1 MAEVFGIRKGGHSE
15 HVVWIA
21 GWALAAAIL
30 IVGSGAAAL
39 NQDFS
44 EPDNAMRLVRVR
56 DLIAGQGWFD
66 SVELRLNPPD
76 GTPMHWARWIDAVL
90 ALPIMALSP
99 IVGQHNAEVFTAFLW
114 PLGLLAAFMVLTV
127 KVAGEVGS
135 RDNLRR
141 EAQWAGAILAAL
153 AFPAIEK
160 FAPGF
165 FDHHNVEL
173 VLGMGAVL
181 GLIRMDR
188 TPSGGMWAGLCLG
201 LAMAT
206 AAEAVPM
213 VAAGVLAAG
222 LAWLFQPQVFGRGLL
237 LFGLGLAASSLALFA
252 TTVPAHDWNRPVCD
266 AMSTPFLGLG
276 LSAGAVAM
284 VLGGGSPTSLTSN
297 LVRRFILAGILS
309 LSSVIALIVLFP
321 GCLGG
326 GYAAM
331 SAEMKQLWM
340 AQISET
346 RSLGDLLADN
356 PGMLLTTAGAAAAGL
371 VAAVFYQRRRWRD
384 HEGWVVLAFLLL
396 SWAVLAWQIRGATF
410 ATAFAI
416 PFGAWFV
423 AKARRDY
430 RSKTSAIR
438 LAAFA
443 GIAASSAAA
452 AWASAGNALQA
463 QVTPKAVL
471 ADYQAR
477 VESSED
483 CATPAAF
490 RALNAAPK
498 GVMLNQFTIGANV
511 LAWTEHSVLA
521 GPYHRDVEG
530 TMTMIQAMRTS
541 PDKARAIITHTSADY
556 VLICP
561 GLPETRFYASH
572 AADGVAPEQT
582 LSWQLGHDTHPDWLA
597 PVTIDGPLR
606 LYRITR

>member
-1 MAEVFGIRKGGHSE
+1 MAEEVGIRRQE
-15 HVVWIA
+15 HIVWIA
-21 GWALAAAIL
+21 GWALAATIL
-30 IVGSGAAAL
+30 IVGSGLAAL

-56 DLIAGQGWFD
+56 DLIAGQRWFD
-66 SVELRLNPPD
+66 SVEVRLNPPD
-76 GTPMHWARWIDAVL
+76 GTPMHWARWIDAAL
-90 ALPIMALSP
+90 ALPILLLTP
-99 IVGQHNAEVFTAFLW
+99 ILGQHNAEIATAFLW
-114 PLGLLAAFMVLTV
+114 PLGLLAAFMFLTV
-127 KVAGEVGS
+127 QVAGEVGS
-135 RDNLRR
+135 RDKLKA
-141 EAQWAGAILAAL
+141 EAQWCGAILAAL
-153 AFPAIEK
+153 AFPTIEK
-160 FAPGF
+160 FSPGF

-181 GLIRMDR
+181 GLIKMDR
-188 TPSGGMWAGLCLG
+188 MPSGGMWAGLALG

-213 VAAGVLAAG
+213 VAAGILAAG
-222 LAWLFQPQVFGRGLL
+222 LAWLFQPLVFGRGLL

-252 TTVPAHDWNRPVCD
+252 TMVPAHDWKQPVCD
-266 AMSTPFLGLG
+266 TMSTPFLGLG
-276 LSAGAVAM
+276 LASGAVAM
-284 VLGGGSPTSLTSN
+284 VLGGGAPASLTSN

-309 LSSVIALIVLFP
+309 LSSAIALIVLFP

-331 SAEMKQLWM
+331 SADMNRLWM

-346 RSLGDLLADN
+346 RSLADLLADN
-356 PGMLLTTAGAAAAGL
+356 PGMLLTTAGAAFAGL
-371 VAAVFYQRRRWRD
+371 VAAFFYLRRRWRD
-384 HEGWVVLAFLLL
+384 HEGWIVLAFLLF

-430 RSKTSAIR
+430 RSKASAIR
-438 LAAFA
+438 LLAFA

-452 AWASAGNALQA
+452 AWASAGGALQA
-463 QVTPKAVL
+463 RITPKAMM

-511 LAWTEHSVLA
+511 LVWTQHSVLA
-521 GPYHRDVEG
+521 GPYHRDVTG

-541 PDKARAIITHTSADY
+541 PEAAREIVTRSVADY
-556 VLICP
+556 VLLCP

-572 AADGVAPEQT
+572 AAEGVAPEQT
-582 LSWQLGHDTHPDWLA
+582 LSWQLAEGVHPSWLE
-597 PVTIDGPLR
+597 PVAIDGPLK
-606 LYRITR
+606 LYRIIR

>member
-1 MAEVFGIRKGGHSE
+1 MAEVFGIRRQE
-15 HVVWIA
+15 HIVWIA

-30 IVGSGAAAL
+30 VFGAGLDAI
-39 NQDFS
+39 NQNFTD
-44 EPDNAMRLVRVR
+44 PDNAMRLVRVR

-66 SVELRLNPPD
+66 SVEVRLNPPD
-76 GTPMHWARWIDAVL
+76 GTPMHWARWIDAAL
-90 ALPIMALSP
+90 ALPILLLTP
-99 IVGQHNAEVFTAFLW
+99 ILGQHNAEIVTSFLW
-114 PLGLLAAFMVLTV
+114 PLGLLAAFMFLTV

-135 RDNLRR
+135 RDKLKA
-141 EAQWAGAILAAL
+141 EAQWCGAILAAL

-188 TPSGGMWAGLCLG
+188 TPSGGMWAGLALG

-213 VAAGVLAAG
+213 VAAGILAAG

-252 TTVPAHDWNRPVCD
+252 TMVPAHDWRQPVCD

-276 LSAGAVAM
+276 LASGAVAM
-284 VLGGGSPTSLTSN
+284 VLGGGSPASLTSN

-309 LSSVIALIVLFP
+309 LSSAIALMVLFP

-331 SAEMKQLWM
+331 SADMNRLWM
-340 AQISET
+340 VQISET

-356 PGMLLTTAGAAAAGL
+356 PGMLLTTAGAAFAGL
-371 VAAVFYQRRRWRD
+371 IAAVFYLRRRWRD
-384 HEGWVVLAFLLL
+384 HEGWVVLIFLLF

-430 RSKTSAIR
+430 RSKASTIR
-438 LAAFA
+438 LLAFA

-452 AWASAGNALQA
+452 AWASAGNVLLART
-463 QVTPKAVL
+463 TPRAVL

-477 VESSED
+477 LEGSED

-498 GVMLNQFTIGANV
+498 GVMFNQFTIGANV
-511 LAWTEHSVLA
+511 LVWTEHSVLA
-521 GPYHRDVEG
+521 GPYHRDVAG
-530 TMTMIQAMRTS
+530 TMAMIHAMRTS
-541 PDKARAIITHTSADY
+541 PDAAREIVTRSVADY

-561 GLPETRFYASH
+561 GLPETSFYASH
-572 AADGVAPEQT
+572 AAEGVAPEQT
-582 LSWQLGHDTHPDWLA
+582 LSRQLGNGVHPSWLE
-597 PVTIDGPLR
+597 PVAIEGPLK
-606 LYRITR
+606 LYRILR

>member
-1 MAEVFGIRKGGHSE
+1 MAEEVGIRRQE

-30 IVGSGAAAL
+30 VMGAGLAAFH
-39 NQDFS
+39 QDFS

-66 SVELRLNPPD
+66 SVQLRLNPPE
-76 GTPMHWARWIDAVL
+76 GTPMHWARWIDAAL
-90 ALPIMALSP
+90 ALPILLLTP
-99 IVGQHNAEVFTAFLW
+99 ILGQHGAEIATAFLW
-114 PLGLLAAFMVLTV
+114 PLGLLAAFMYLTV
-127 KVAGEVGS
+127 QVAGEVGA
-135 RDNLRR
+135 RDKLKA
-141 EAQWAGAILAAL
+141 EAQWCGAILAAL

-160 FAPGF
+160 FSPGA

-188 TPSGGMWAGLCLG
+188 TPSGGMWAGLALG

-206 AAEAVPM
+206 AAEAVPLV
-213 VAAGVLAAG
+213 VAGILAAG

-252 TTVPAHDWNRPVCD
+252 TMVPAHDWNAPVCD
-266 AMSTPFLGLG
+266 TMSTPFLGLG
-276 LSAGAVAM
+276 LASGAVAM
-284 VLGGGSPTSLTSN
+284 VLGGGAPASLTSN
-297 LVRRFILAGILS
+297 LVRRFILAGVLG
-309 LSSVIALIVLFP
+309 LSSMIALIVLFP

-331 SAEMKQLWM
+331 SADMNRLWM

-346 RSLGDLLADN
+346 RSLADLLADN
-356 PGMLLTTAGAAAAGL
+356 SGLLLTTAGAAFAGL
-371 VAAVFYQRRRWRD
+371 IAAFFYLRRRWRD
-384 HEGWVVLAFLLL
+384 HEGWIVLSFLLF

-410 ATAFAI
+410 ATTFAL

-430 RSKTSAIR
+430 RSKASAIR
-438 LAAFA
+438 LLAFA

-452 AWASAGNALQA
+452 AWASAGGALQA
-463 QVTPKAVL
+463 RITPKAVM

-477 VESSED
+477 VESSDD

-490 RALNAAPK
+490 RALNAVPK

-511 LAWTEHSVLA
+511 LVWTEHSVLA
-521 GPYHRDVEG
+521 GPYHRDVAG

-541 PDKARAIITHTSADY
+541 PDAARSIVTRSVADY

-572 AADGVAPEQT
+572 AAEGVAPEQT
-582 LSWQLGHDTHPDWLA
+582 LSWQLAEGAHPTWLD
-597 PVTIDGPLR
+597 PVAIEGPLK
-606 LYRITR
+606 LYRIVR